1 MKPSSSAC
9 IHETVKLGMV
19 SIPGFFTATEAFT
32 AMKAGADYLKLF
44 PAGIVGPGYVKDL
57 KAVVSKPIIAVGG
70 VNADNIP
77 AFMQVCAGVGI
88 GSAVY
93 KKGRTPD
100 EIRKAAALLV
110 NSFKTIC

>member
-1 MKPSSSAC
+1 MSTRLKCAILLLLCVLMTSGAYYFSMKYTNPQHGTS
-9 IHETVKLGMV
+9 
-19 SIPGFFTATEAFT
+19 
-32 AMKAGADYLKLF
+32 
-44 PAGIVGPGYVKDL
+44 GYVKDL

-70 VNADNIP
+70 ANADNIP